1 MENIDIK
8 DFQSVS
14 AVSELDNILLV
25 QSSGTAGK
33 MTVALF
39 RAAVRDDIT
48 PHISGNTW
56 WVGTVDTGV
65 AAAGQTPE
73 FRKGDQGIEW
83 KYTTD
88 TAWKLLVDYG
98 SISLTFDGLTQ
109 AQKDS
114 LKLHFSDLTE
124 DEIAQLQQPALDM
137 VNILRETNADV
148 IAAEASRTEAENKR
162 QEDTAAAVGSA
173 AAAAAAA
180 NAAAAAANA
189 AAENVQ
195 DGKTPVLEV
204 GTVLQGDSASATV
217 TAAGE
222 DSSGNPKYRI
232 SLTLPKGDAG
242 DDGKTPVLEV
252 GTVTTGEPGTQASA
266 TLMNN
271 GTTAEGNPKYLLSLI
286 IPRGDK
292 GLPGDGSGNVSVSG
306 TGLAEGR
313 KYLFVPSADGST
325 EGTFIEY
332 TEPVIPGKVSQL
344 ENDSDF
350 ADRTYVDDEIGK
362 IQLPDVPAQISEHNS
377 SETAHPGIRSDIAQ
391 KLGKTE
397 AAELYVPLEGHVAY
411 SEAEKEKL
419 SGVEEGANNYADAP
433 ADGRQYARRNGAW
446 AVVAAASGGSV
457 EAYDIGWLTGIQSGG
472 TCTQEQYDG
481 LKAAY
486 DSGASMVEYDIN
498 GIPCRSPARWC
509 SFADGGRHVVVLDVY
524 DYTSVTEYAVY
535 ESLRVYRRET
545 ELAPARTVKKVDLP
559 QGTINIAGNEFVI
572 IRNHTEMNIY
582 LHDTEND
589 CQEFS
594 FQFVCGDVPAVLNI
608 SPEVK
613 WMNEPVIEAN
623 KTYQVS
629 IVNRIA
635 VIGGVG

>member
-48 PHISGNTW
+48 PHISGNSW

-162 QEDTAAAVGSA
+162 QEDTAVAVGSA
-173 AAAAAAA
+173 A
-180 NAAAAAANA
+180 AAAAAANA

>member
-180 NAAAAAANA
+180 NAAA
-189 AAENVQ
+189 ENVQ

-271 GTTAEGNPKYLLSLI
+271 ATTAEGNPKYLLSLI

>member
-1 MENIDIK
+1 MMENIDIK

-180 NAAAAAANA
+180 NAAA
-189 AAENVQ
+189 ENVE

>member
-173 AAAAAAA
+173 A
-180 NAAAAAANA
+180 AAAAAANA

-635 VIGGVG
+635 VLGGVG

>member
-173 AAAAAAA
+173 AA
-180 NAAAAAANA
+180 AAAAAANA

>member
-180 NAAAAAANA
+180 NAAA
-189 AAENVQ
+189 ENVQ

-232 SLTLPKGDAG
+232 SLPLPKGDAG

>member
-1 MENIDIK
+1 MMENIDIK

-180 NAAAAAANA
+180 NAAA
-189 AAENVQ
+189 ENVQ

-242 DDGKTPVLEV
+242 DDGKPPVLEV

>member
-1 MENIDIK
+1 MMENIDIK

-180 NAAAAAANA
+180 NAAA
-189 AAENVQ
+189 ENVQ

-217 TAAGE
+217 IAAGE

>member
-173 AAAAAAA
+173 A
-180 NAAAAAANA
+180 AAAAAANA

-486 DSGASMVEYDIN
+486 DSGASMVEYDIS

>member
-180 NAAAAAANA
+180 NAAA
-189 AAENVQ
+189 ENVQ
-195 DGKTPVLEV
+195 GGKTPVLEV

>member
-180 NAAAAAANA
+180 NAAA
-189 AAENVQ
+189 ENVQ
-195 DGKTPVLEV
+195 
-204 GTVLQGDSASATV
+204 
-217 TAAGE
+217 
-222 DSSGNPKYRI
+222 
-232 SLTLPKGDAG
+232 
-242 DDGKTPVLEV
+242 DGKTPVLEV

>member
-114 LKLHFSDLTE
+114 LKLQFSDLTE

-180 NAAAAAANA
+180 MAE
-189 AAENVQ
+189 AENVQ
-195 DGKTPVLEV
+195 DGYTPVPDV

>member
-1 MENIDIK
+1 MMENIDIK

-173 AAAAAAA
+173 A
-180 NAAAAAANA
+180 AAAAAANA

-559 QGTINIAGNEFVI
+559 QGTINIVGNEFVI

>member
-180 NAAAAAANA
+180 NAAA
-189 AAENVQ
+189 ENVQ
-195 DGKTPVLEV
+195 
-204 GTVLQGDSASATV
+204 
-217 TAAGE
+217 
-222 DSSGNPKYRI
+222 
-232 SLTLPKGDAG
+232 
-242 DDGKTPVLEV
+242 DGKTPVLEV

-498 GIPCRSPARWC
+498 GIPFRSPARWC

-535 ESLRVYRRET
+535 ENLRVYRMET

>member
-162 QEDTAAAVGSA
+162 QEDTAVAVGSA
-173 AAAAAAA
+173 A
-180 NAAAAAANA
+180 AAAAAANA

-204 GTVLQGDSASATV
+204 GTVLQWDSASAPV

>member
-1 MENIDIK
+1 MMENIDIK

-124 DEIAQLQQPALDM
+124 DEIAQLQDM

-173 AAAAAAA
+173 A
-180 NAAAAAANA
+180 AAAAAANA

>member
-1 MENIDIK
+1 MMENIDIK

-173 AAAAAAA
+173 A
-180 NAAAAAANA
+180 AAAAAANA

-498 GIPCRSPARWC
+498 GIPFRSPARWC

-535 ESLRVYRRET
+535 ENLRVYRMET

>member
-173 AAAAAAA
+173 A
-180 NAAAAAANA
+180 AAAAAANA

-559 QGTINIAGNEFVI
+559 QGTINIVGNEFVI

>member
-1 MENIDIK
+1 MMENIDIK

-162 QEDTAAAVGSA
+162 QEDT
-173 AAAAAAA
+173 
-180 NAAAAAANA
+180 AAAAAANA

-498 GIPCRSPARWC
+498 GIPFRSPARWC

-535 ESLRVYRRET
+535 ENLRVYRMET

>member
-162 QEDTAAAVGSA
+162 QEDT
-173 AAAAAAA
+173 
-180 NAAAAAANA
+180 AAAANA

>member
-98 SISLTFDGLTQ
+98 AISLTFDGLTQ
-109 AQKDS
+109 AQQDS

-173 AAAAAAA
+173 A
-180 NAAAAAANA
+180 AAAAAANA

-481 LKAAY
+481 LKASY

>member
-173 AAAAAAA
+173 A
-180 NAAAAAANA
+180 AAAAAANA

-446 AVVAAASGGSV
+446 AVVAASGGSV

>member
-1 MENIDIK
+1 MMENIDIK

-180 NAAAAAANA
+180 NAAA
-189 AAENVQ
+189 ENVQ
-195 DGKTPVLEV
+195 
-204 GTVLQGDSASATV
+204 
-217 TAAGE
+217 
-222 DSSGNPKYRI
+222 
-232 SLTLPKGDAG
+232 
-242 DDGKTPVLEV
+242 DGKTPVLEV

>member
-173 AAAAAAA
+173 A
-180 NAAAAAANA
+180 AAAAAANA

-498 GIPCRSPARWC
+498 GMPCRSPARWC

>member
-162 QEDTAAAVGSA
+162 QEDTAAAVGSTA
-173 AAAAAAA
+173 
-180 NAAAAAANA
+180 AAAAAANA

>member
-173 AAAAAAA
+173 A
-180 NAAAAAANA
+180 AAAAAANA

-545 ELAPARTVKKVDLP
+545 ELAPTRTVKKVDLP

>member
-1 MENIDIK
+1 MMENIDIK

-173 AAAAAAA
+173 A
-180 NAAAAAANA
+180 AAAAAANA

-397 AAELYVPLEGHVAY
+397 VAELYVPLEGHVAY

>member
-114 LKLHFSDLTE
+114 LKLHFCDLTE

-173 AAAAAAA
+173 A
-180 NAAAAAANA
+180 AAAAAANA

-498 GIPCRSPARWC
+498 GIPFRSPARWC

-535 ESLRVYRRET
+535 ENLRVYRMET

-582 LHDTEND
+582 LHDTEKD

>member
-109 AQKDS
+109 AQQDS

-173 AAAAAAA
+173 A
-180 NAAAAAANA
+180 AAAAAANA

-481 LKAAY
+481 LKASY

>member
-1 MENIDIK
+1 MMENIDIK

-180 NAAAAAANA
+180 NAAA
-189 AAENVQ
+189 ENVQ

-242 DDGKTPVLEV
+242 DDGKTPVLEE

>member
-114 LKLHFSDLTE
+114 LKLHFIDLTE

-173 AAAAAAA
+173 A
-180 NAAAAAANA
+180 AAAAAANA

>member
-180 NAAAAAANA
+180 NAAA
-189 AAENVQ
+189 ENVQ

-242 DDGKTPVLEV
+242 DDGKTPVLEE

>member
-1 MENIDIK
+1 M
-8 DFQSVS
+8 
-14 AVSELDNILLV
+14 
-25 QSSGTAGK
+25 
-33 MTVALF
+33 
-39 RAAVRDDIT
+39 
-48 PHISGNTW
+48 
-56 WVGTVDTGV
+56 
-65 AAAGQTPE
+65 
-73 FRKGDQGIEW
+73 
-83 KYTTD
+83 
-88 TAWKLLVDYG
+88 
-98 SISLTFDGLTQ
+98 
-109 AQKDS
+109 
-114 LKLHFSDLTE
+114 
-124 DEIAQLQQPALDM
+124 
-137 VNILRETNADV
+137 
-148 IAAEASRTEAENKR
+148 
-162 QEDTAAAVGSA
+162 
-173 AAAAAAA
+173 
-180 NAAAAAANA
+180 
-189 AAENVQ
+189 
-195 DGKTPVLEV
+195 

-377 SETAHPGIRSDIAQ
+377 SETAHTGIRSDIAQ